1 MKTITKEWNKVMR
14 RINLKAISTKLY
26 KKDLATQ
33 SNKVNTKMDLSTKQD
48 SNLQNLLLQ
57 VVNHK
62 QVISLEE
69 NLLIT

>member
-1 MKTITKEWNKVMR
+1 VKTITKEWNKVMR

-48 SNLQNLLLQ
+48 LNLQNLLLQ

>member
-1 MKTITKEWNKVMR
+1 MR

-57 VVNHK
+57 VVTHK

-69 NLLIT
+69 NLLITWK